1 MISVS
6 VFALQFNSFFFC
18 LGLPSLPSH
27 DSTLSRN
34 RAATGKRNE
43 KDRGFISEDT
53 ASVLFAVKAEYF
65 FFRKDLYECV
75 VYL

>member
-18 LGLPSLPSH
+18 LGLPSH

-34 RAATGKRNE
+34 RAATEKRNE